1 MKPLLLIYFHV
12 FPCPGGSFV
21 PCLSDSIESNGGVL
35 WSGRLETVVYM
46 GRLGMHA
53 NKIHGFICEHE
64 GKTVEYEE

>member
-35 WSGRLETVVYM
+35 WSESIWDSWGCMPIKYM
-46 GRLGMHA
+46 GLFVNMKA
-53 NKIHGFICEHE
+53 KL
-64 GKTVEYEE
+64 